1 MGRVASRLRGCL
13 AVTALL
19 LTCSG
24 ALAGQGA
31 QAAAS
36 PAERRAVEQATRL
49 IEAGR
54 ATDASRALQDFLARE
69 PISPTALALLVD
81 LHGSE
86 GDIAPVLPWLERAAS
101 RDASEPRI
109 QRLWVSSLVR
119 AGFGDSAR
127 TVARRWVQSAP
138 SLAEAHLAVT
148 DAALA
153 GADTS
158 TAIRVLAEARGSVE
172 DERAVLERLADL
184 YAASG
189 DRSGLLES
197 WEALLL
203 LGEPGI
209 VAMVEDARSGAWPR
223 GVAGDLWD
231 ALLRR
236 APAPSIRNGAHA
248 ALRLGTGEVSRRLA
262 RAAEPG
268 EGADRSRFLRSYV
281 GEATDAGLP
290 EEVAWAA
297 DELARLSTRPVDR
310 QRWQAVSADMALMAG
325 DTLAARRTFQALLD
339 ESEPGEAAHRL
350 ASRRLFSV
358 LASSP
363 RDLSEAAGLWA
374 SHRGTY
380 SDSALDLARMAAEL
394 SRGRARAGAL
404 REAER
409 GLQDAR
415 ASLPSAEARAV
426 IDAAGARLAIL
437 RGAPD
442 SALARLARATT
453 DPGDEVVEHTRNLG
467 LLAVLEGADAL
478 EIELLGE
485 ALQELLGSPGEWD
498 PTDWLGRFAA
508 LPASASR
515 PALLALLADELE
527 SAGRAEQG
535 TAVLHRIVDE
545 FPGSAQS
552 PDALLSLAQRAT
564 LTRPGSA
571 RTWLERL
578 ITTYPESALAPLARR
593 LLAELDATEPPG

>member
-31 QAAAS
+31 RAAAS

-236 APAPSIRNGAHA
+236 APARSIRNGAHA
-248 ALRLGTGEVSRRLA
+248 ALRLGAGEVARRLA

-310 QRWQAVSADMALMAG
+310 QRRPGAHSKPCS
-325 DTLAARRTFQALLD
+325 TNPSPARRRIGWPAGACSLSL
-339 ESEPGEAAHRL
+339 PRHRVTC
-350 ASRRLFSV
+350 RRL
-358 LASSP
+358 P
-363 RDLSEAAGLWA
+363 DYGRRIEAPIPIPH
-374 SHRGTY
+374 SISRGWQP
-380 SDSALDLARMAAEL
+380 SCHEV
-394 SRGRARAGAL
+394 GRARVHYE
-404 REAER
+404 RRSEAFR
-409 GLQDAR
+409 M
-415 ASLPSAEARAV
+415 P
-426 IDAAGARLAIL
+426 
-437 RGAPD
+437 
-442 SALARLARATT
+442 
-453 DPGDEVVEHTRNLG
+453 
-467 LLAVLEGADAL
+467 
-478 EIELLGE
+478 
-485 ALQELLGSPGEWD
+485 
-498 PTDWLGRFAA
+498 
-508 LPASASR
+508 
-515 PALLALLADELE
+515 
-527 SAGRAEQG
+527 GRAC
-535 TAVLHRIVDE
+535 R
-545 FPGSAQS
+545 P
-552 PDALLSLAQRAT
+552 QR
-564 LTRPGSA
+564 RGP
-571 RTWLERL
+571 
-578 ITTYPESALAPLARR
+578 
-593 LLAELDATEPPG
+593 